1 MVGAIVNHLVIGNDD
16 IVLKMLTL
24 LGMMLYIVPYCLHTN
39 VKKSC
44 ENNKKSQL
52 TGISQTVGLVKL
64 GIRYR
69 TTKTIVMSNQS
80 DSLIRAFR
88 SIDLVLSNQIM

>member
-1 MVGAIVNHLVIGNDD
+1 MVCLRRVVGAIVNHLVIGNDD

-44 ENNKKSQL
+44 ENNKKSRL
-52 TGISQTVGLVKL
+52 TGISRTVGLCEY
-64 GIRYR
+64 GY
-69 TTKTIVMSNQS
+69 S
-80 DSLIRAFR
+80 DLSGLAAKANVNVCVVSLRVR
-88 SIDLVLSNQIM
+88 M